1 MQNWANIDSQTR
13 QGLKQQYN
21 HAGISLVVSAF
32 GQTELPTSAGL
43 DPAVLAGQMAQF
55 VLNTDLDG
63 IDVDW
68 EEFDLVTEQPN
79 VGEQWLATFTQM
91 LRSQLPKGQ
100 FILSHA
106 PIGPWFQPG
115 ACPGGCYLTVD
126 QTVGSL
132 IDWVR
137 CRFYSSWERFL
148 TYAERRPGGRSFLS
162 SQYNIQF
169 YNRMCPLSPRRYR
182 SCTDFSADLCRHQRF
197 RDPDTRTATRS

>member
-1 MQNWANIDSQTR
+1 MIFLYRNLAFLLSDGPHDQVQNWANIDSQTR

-21 HAGISLVVSAF
+21 NAGISLVVSAF

-43 DPAVLAGQMAQF
+43 DPAALAGQMAQF

-79 VGEQWLATFTQM
+79 VGEQWLATFTRT

-162 SQYNIQF
+162 
-169 YNRMCPLSPRRYR
+169 
-182 SCTDFSADLCRHQRF
+182 
-197 RDPDTRTATRS
+197 